1 MKEHSHS
8 HLYVSI
14 FYAFPFYACIII
26 ISDIV
31 MIFLLVLLFRCVYIF
46 NMCFIITVLI
56 KSFYQL
62 FPLGSGD
69 LFNQGK

>member
-1 MKEHSHS
+1 
-8 HLYVSI
+8 
-14 FYAFPFYACIII
+14 
-26 ISDIV
+26 

-46 NMCFIITVLI
+46 NMCFTITVLI

-62 FPLGSGD
+62 FPLGLGD